1 MKKIAKTA
9 LIIGMLVL
17 GSTTS
22 FANNNKQLKTVKE
35 HQIEFN
41 LLNFCNYLENGNP
54 QEVEGIYSSPDQRYM
69 IALVK
74 NDNKCND
81 FIGVVLSADNPHWK
95 KGEVK
100 FNFVK
105 DEAGHL
111 QGYYYNSSRDQFPVD
126 FEISGDSLK
135 TDRLQKLEVEEIKAG
150 MIALL

>member
-1 MKKIAKTA
+1 
-9 LIIGMLVL
+9 MLLL
-17 GSTTS
+17 GTTTS
-22 FANNNKQLKTVKE
+22 FATNNNKKIKTVKE

-54 QEVEGIYSSPDQRYM
+54 QNVEGVYTSPDHRYT

-74 NDNKCND
+74 NENKCND
-81 FIGVVLSADNPHWK
+81 FIGVVLAADNPYWK

-105 DEAGHL
+105 DENGRL
-111 QGYYYNSSRDQFPVD
+111 NGYYYNSTGDEFPVE
-126 FEISGDSLK
+126 FQISGDSLK
-135 TDRLQKLEVEEIKAG
+135 TNQLQKMNLDEVKAG